1 MKKKK
6 RRSPTPSFENPAAF
20 FLVALIPL
28 LFILR
33 HLRIFNR
40 ITFPA
45 VLEDWEGR
53 AFEWKGKPQKFLS
66 AAASFLFTAAFLIS
80 VCALAAP
87 VISNQEKV
95 YTSLGTDIVFVIDTS
110 PSMSAKDVDGGQ
122 RLDAAK
128 NAIYMLTGKNTGSR
142 HGLVGLG
149 SNAAVLVPPTSDQTF
164 FSERL
169 SQLTAGSF
177 GNGSAIG
184 DGLSTAVCHLVS
196 SSAQKKCIVLLTDGE
211 NNAGEIHPETA
222 AQLAADNNIAIYVVG
237 IGSKGK
243 VPIEYIDP
251 ANGLKYSGTMDSNF
265 NPASLKKIADISGG
279 RYFEAL
285 SLTELS
291 DILTTVSKTEAVS
304 QTFTYRTVN
313 HLFYKEFLS
322 LAIILFIL
330 AWFIKRIVLKEMI
343 CFKYKKILF
352 VRSAFLTLAFIFLL
366 LARAGLTWGTYLV
379 PVQKSGHSVAMVFD
393 ISNSMLA
400 KDCPG
405 NTSRLEASALYAKK
419 LLANMEE
426 TPVSVVIAKGDGI
439 AAIPLTDDSAMV
451 ESLLEVMSPDLMTV
465 PGTSIGKGIL
475 KAKDTFNTNFS
486 SAGRI
491 WVFTDGEETDGQL
504 VSALLDCQKSGI
516 PVTLIGFGS
525 ENESPVLT
533 GDGKTQVMTALRRDR
548 LEKAISEAG
557 SRFRFFNNH
566 NNLMYINSLDKGSA
580 LQLLAQLNFGS
591 TENLITSYEVKPVPR
606 YKLFI
611 SLAVI
616 FLILSY
622 TATEFNFVRFFGS
635 KGLKASAAA
644 LIAISSLFLGS
655 CSSDTSNILKGT
667 ISYQQKKYRHSV
679 SCFMEAAEN
688 ASADQN
694 RTNQS
699 YALYDLGTAYIM
711 LGEDA
716 AALEQFKSIADD
728 APDTVRYSAFY
739 NAGVLAWRN
748 SDFEEARDYFRK
760 ALEID
765 SSKIDAKIN
774 FELSLQQSEAK
785 GKQNQS
791 NQIQASPE
799 EASAQNLEKAVFQH
813 IKENDQKQWKNSEN
827 KNSSN
832 LADDF

>member
-1 MKKKK
+1 M
-6 RRSPTPSFENPAAF
+6 PSFENPAAF
-20 FLVALIPL
+20 FLLILIPA

-33 HLRIFNR
+33 HFKIFNR
-40 ITFPA
+40 ISFPA
-45 VLEDWEGR
+45 VLADWEGR
-53 AFEWKGKPQKFLS
+53 HFEWKGKTQKFLS
-66 AAASFLFTAAFLIS
+66 VISSIFYILAFLIS
-80 VCALAAP
+80 VGALAAP

-95 YTSLGTDIVFVIDTS
+95 YTSLGTDIVFVLDTS

-122 RLDAAK
+122 RLEAAK
-128 NAIYMLTGKNTGSR
+128 NAIYMLTNKNDGSR
-142 HGLVGLG
+142 YGLVGLG
-149 SNAAVLVPPTSDQTF
+149 SSAAVIVPPTSDQTF

-169 SQLTAGSF
+169 SQITAGSF

-222 AQLAADNNIAIYVVG
+222 AQLAADNKITIYVVG

-243 VPIEYIDP
+243 VPIEYTDP
-251 ANGLKYSGTMDSNF
+251 VTGRLYSGYLDSNF
-265 NPASLKKIADISGG
+265 NPASLKKISDIANG

-285 SLTELS
+285 TLNELS
-291 DILTTVSKTEAVS
+291 DILTTVAKTEAVS

-313 HLFYKEFLS
+313 HLYYKKFLS
-322 LAIILFIL
+322 MAILLFIL
-330 AWFIKRIVLKEMI
+330 AWFIKRVILKEMC
-343 CFKYKKILF
+343 CFRYKKILF
-352 VRSAFLTLAFIFLL
+352 VRSVCLFFAFIFLL

-419 LLANMEE
+419 LLSKMEE
-426 TPVSVVIAKGDGI
+426 IPVSVVIAKGDGI
-439 AAIPLTDDSAMV
+439 AAIPLTDDSAMI
-451 ESLLEVMSPDLMTV
+451 ESLLDVMSPGLMTV

-475 KAKDTFNTNFS
+475 KAKESFNTNFS

-504 VSALLDCQKSGI
+504 SPALLECQKAGI

-525 ENESPVLT
+525 EAESPVLT

-548 LEKAISEAG
+548 LEKAISEAS

-566 NNLMYINSLDKGSA
+566 ENLLYINSQEKGSA
-580 LQLLAQLNFGS
+580 LKLLSQLRFAA

-606 YKLFI
+606 YKLFL
-611 SLAVI
+611 SLAAI

-622 TATEFNFVRFFGS
+622 IATEFHFVRFFGS
-635 KGLKASAAA
+635 KNHKAPAAA
-644 LIAISSLFLGS
+644 LITFVTLIFSS
-655 CSSDTSNILKGT
+655 CSSETVSILKGT
-667 ISYQQKKYRHSV
+667 ISYQQKQYRHSV
-679 SCFMEAAEN
+679 SCFMKASESAA
-688 ASADQN
+688 ADADHLA
-694 RTNQS
+694 QS

-711 LGEDA
+711 IGEDQ
-716 AALEQFKSIADD
+716 AALEHFKSIAED
-728 APDTVRYSAFY
+728 APDAVRYSAFY

-748 SDFEEARDYFRK
+748 SDFEEARDYFKK

-765 SSKIDAKIN
+765 SSRMDAKIN
-774 FELSLQQSEAK
+774 FELSMQQSQAK

-791 NQIQASPE
+791 NQIQASQE
-799 EASAQNLEKAVFQH
+799 EASPQNLEQAVFQH
-813 IKENDQKQWKNSEN
+813 IKENDQKQWKNSETSD
-827 KNSSN
+827 SSN
-832 LADDF
+832 LSEDF

>member
-1 MKKKK
+1 M
-6 RRSPTPSFENPAAF
+6 PNFENPAAF
-20 FLVALIPL
+20 FLLIFIPALY
-28 LFILR
+28 ILR
-33 HLRIFNR
+33 HLKIFNR
-40 ITFPA
+40 ISFPA
-45 VLEDWEGR
+45 VLADWEGR
-53 AFEWKGKPQKFLS
+53 HFEWKGKTQKFLS
-66 AAASFLFTAAFLIS
+66 VSATIFYISAFFIS

-95 YTSLGTDIVFVIDTS
+95 YTSLGTDIVFVLDTS
-110 PSMSAKDVDGGQ
+110 PSMSAKDVDGAQ
-122 RLDAAK
+122 RLEAAK
-128 NAIYMLTGKNTGSR
+128 NAIYLLTNKNDGSR
-142 HGLVGLG
+142 YGLVGLG
-149 SNAAVLVPPTSDQTF
+149 SSAAVLVPPTSDQAY

-169 SQLTAGSF
+169 SQITAGSF

-222 AQLAADNNIAIYVVG
+222 AQLAADNKITIYVVG

-243 VPIEYIDP
+243 VPIEYTDP
-251 ANGLKYSGTMDSNF
+251 VTGRLYSGYLDSNF
-265 NPASLKKIADISGG
+265 NPASLKKISDIANG

-285 SLTELS
+285 TLNELS
-291 DILTTVSKTEAVS
+291 EVLTTVSKTEAVS

-313 HLFYKEFLS
+313 HLYYKQFLS
-322 LAIILFIL
+322 IAILLFLL
-330 AWFIKRIVLKEMI
+330 AWFIKRVILKEMS
-343 CFKYKKILF
+343 CFRYKKILI
-352 VRSAFLTLAFIFLL
+352 VRSGCLAIAFIFLL
-366 LARAGLTWGTYLV
+366 LARAGITWGTYLV

-405 NTSRLEASALYAKK
+405 NTSRLEASAIYAKK
-419 LLANMEE
+419 LLSKMEG

-451 ESLLEVMSPDLMTV
+451 ESLLEVMSPGLMTV

-475 KAKDTFNTNFS
+475 KAKESFNTNFS

-504 VSALLDCQKSGI
+504 SSALLECQKAGI

-525 ENESPVLT
+525 EKESPVLT

-548 LEKAISEAG
+548 LEKAISEAS

-566 NNLMYINSLDKGSA
+566 DNLLYINSQEKGSA
-580 LQLLAQLNFGS
+580 VQLLSQLRFGA

-606 YKLFI
+606 YKLFL
-611 SLAVI
+611 SLAAI

-622 TATEFNFVRFFGS
+622 IATEFNFVRFFGA
-635 KGLKASAAA
+635 KNLKPAAAA
-644 LIAISSLFLGS
+644 LTLFTLIFTG
-655 CSSDTSNILKGT
+655 CSSETANILKGT

-679 SCFMEAAEN
+679 SCFMEASETA
-688 ASADQN
+688 AADAN
-694 RTNQS
+694 RLAQS

-711 LGEDA
+711 LGEDE
-716 AALEQFKSIADD
+716 AALEHFKSIAED
-728 APDTVRYSAFY
+728 APDAVRYSAFY

-748 SDFEEARDYFRK
+748 SDFDEARDYFRK

-765 SSKIDAKIN
+765 SSKMDAKIN
-774 FELSLQQSEAK
+774 FELSMQQSQAK

-791 NQIQASPE
+791 NQIQASQE
-799 EASAQNLEKAVFQH
+799 EAAPQNLEQAVFQH
-813 IKENDQKQWKNSEN
+813 IKENDQKQWKNSE
-827 KNSSN
+827 SSDTSN
-832 LADDF
+832 LAEDF

>member
-1 MKKKK
+1 M
-6 RRSPTPSFENPAAF
+6 PNFENPAAF
-20 FLVALIPL
+20 FLLILIPA

-33 HLRIFNR
+33 HLKVFNR
-40 ITFPA
+40 ISFPA
-45 VLEDWEGR
+45 VLADWEGR
-53 AFEWKGKPQKFLS
+53 HFEWKGKTQKFLS
-66 AAASFLFTAAFLIS
+66 VTASIFYILAFLIS

-95 YTSLGTDIVFVIDTS
+95 YTSLGTDIVFVLDTS

-122 RLDAAK
+122 RLEAAK
-128 NAIYMLTGKNTGSR
+128 NAIYMLANKNDGSR
-142 HGLVGLG
+142 YGLVGLG
-149 SNAAVLVPPTSDQTF
+149 SSAAVLVPPTSDQTF

-169 SQLTAGSF
+169 SQISAGAF

-222 AQLAADNNIAIYVVG
+222 AQLAADNKITIYVVG

-243 VPIEYIDP
+243 VPIEYTDP
-251 ANGLKYSGTMDSNF
+251 VTGRLYSGYLDSNF
-265 NPASLKKIADISGG
+265 NPASLKKISDIANG

-285 SLTELS
+285 TLNELS

-313 HLFYKEFLS
+313 HLYYKKFLS
-322 LAIILFIL
+322 AAILLFIL
-330 AWFIKRIVLKEMI
+330 AWFIKRVILKEMS
-343 CFKYKKILF
+343 CFRYKKILF
-352 VRSAFLTLAFIFLL
+352 VRSGCLALAFIFLL

-419 LLANMEE
+419 LLSKMEE

-451 ESLLEVMSPDLMTV
+451 ESLLDVMSPSLMTV

-475 KAKDTFNTNFS
+475 KAKESFNTNFS

-504 VSALLDCQKSGI
+504 SSALLECQKAGI

-525 ENESPVLT
+525 EAESPVLT

-548 LEKAISEAG
+548 LEKAIAEAS

-566 NNLMYINSLDKGSA
+566 DNLLYINSQEKGSA
-580 LQLLAQLNFGS
+580 VQLLSQLRIGA

-606 YKLFI
+606 YKLFL
-611 SLAVI
+611 SLAAI

-622 TATEFNFVRFFGS
+622 IATEFNFVRFFGS
-635 KGLKASAAA
+635 KNLKPAAA
-644 LIAISSLFLGS
+644 AFLLITLIFTG
-655 CSSDTSNILKGT
+655 CSSETANILKGT

-679 SCFMEAAEN
+679 SCFMEASE
-688 ASADQN
+688 SAAADSD
-694 RTNQS
+694 RLTQS

-711 LGEDA
+711 LGEDE
-716 AALEQFKSIADD
+716 AALEHFKSIAED
-728 APDTVRYSAFY
+728 APDAVRYSAFY
-739 NAGVLAWRN
+739 NAGILAWRN
-748 SDFEEARDYFRK
+748 SDFDEARDYFRK

-765 SSKIDAKIN
+765 SSKMDAKIN
-774 FELSLQQSEAK
+774 FELSMQQSQAK

-791 NQIQASPE
+791 NQIQASQE
-799 EASAQNLEKAVFQH
+799 EAAPQNLEQAVFQH
-813 IKENDQKQWKNSEN
+813 IKENDQKQWKNSES
-827 KNSSN
+827 KDSSN
-832 LADDF
+832 LAEDF

>member
-1 MKKKK
+1 M
-6 RRSPTPSFENPAAF
+6 PSFENPAAF
-20 FLVALIPL
+20 FLLILIPA

-33 HLRIFNR
+33 HFKIFNR
-40 ITFPA
+40 ISFPA
-45 VLEDWEGR
+45 VLADWEGR
-53 AFEWKGKPQKFLS
+53 HFEWKGKTQKFLS
-66 AAASFLFTAAFLIS
+66 VISSIFYILAFLIS

-95 YTSLGTDIVFVIDTS
+95 YTSLGTDIVFVLDTS

-122 RLDAAK
+122 RLEAAK
-128 NAIYMLTGKNTGSR
+128 NAIYMLTNKNDGSR
-142 HGLVGLG
+142 YGLVGLG
-149 SNAAVLVPPTSDQTF
+149 SSAAVIVPPTSDQTF

-169 SQLTAGSF
+169 SQITAGSF

-222 AQLAADNNIAIYVVG
+222 AQLAADNKITIYVVG

-243 VPIEYIDP
+243 VPIEYTDP
-251 ANGLKYSGTMDSNF
+251 VTGRLYSGYLDSNF
-265 NPASLKKIADISGG
+265 NPASLKKISDIANG

-285 SLTELS
+285 TLNELS
-291 DILTTVSKTEAVS
+291 DILTTVAKTEAVS

-313 HLFYKEFLS
+313 HLYYKKFLS
-322 LAIILFIL
+322 MAILLFIL
-330 AWFIKRIVLKEMI
+330 AWFIKRVILKEMC
-343 CFKYKKILF
+343 CFRYKKILF
-352 VRSAFLTLAFIFLL
+352 VRSVCLFFAFIFLL

-419 LLANMEE
+419 LLSKMEE
-426 TPVSVVIAKGDGI
+426 IPVSVVIAKGDGI
-439 AAIPLTDDSAMV
+439 AAIPLTDDSAMI
-451 ESLLEVMSPDLMTV
+451 ESLLDVMSPGLMTV

-475 KAKDTFNTNFS
+475 KAKESFNTNFS

-504 VSALLDCQKSGI
+504 SPALLECQKAGI

-525 ENESPVLT
+525 EAESPVLT

-548 LEKAISEAG
+548 LEKAISEAS

-566 NNLMYINSLDKGSA
+566 ENLLYINSQEKGSA
-580 LQLLAQLNFGS
+580 LKLLSQLRFAA

-606 YKLFI
+606 YKLFL
-611 SLAVI
+611 SLAAI

-622 TATEFNFVRFFGS
+622 IATEFNFVRFFGN
-635 KGLKASAAA
+635 KNHKAPAAA
-644 LIAISSLFLGS
+644 LITFVTLILSS
-655 CSSDTSNILKGT
+655 CSSETVSILKGT
-667 ISYQQKKYRHSV
+667 ISYQQKQYRHSV
-679 SCFMEAAEN
+679 SCFMKASESAA
-688 ASADQN
+688 ADADHLA
-694 RTNQS
+694 QS

-711 LGEDA
+711 IGEDQ
-716 AALEQFKSIADD
+716 AALEHFKSIAED
-728 APDTVRYSAFY
+728 APDAVRYSAFY

-748 SDFEEARDYFRK
+748 SDFEEARDYFKK

-765 SSKIDAKIN
+765 SSRMDAKIN
-774 FELSLQQSEAK
+774 FELSMQQSQAK

-791 NQIQASPE
+791 NQIQASQE
-799 EASAQNLEKAVFQH
+799 EASPQNLEQAVFQH
-813 IKENDQKQWKNSEN
+813 IKENDQKQWKNSETSD
-827 KNSSN
+827 SSN
-832 LADDF
+832 LSEDF